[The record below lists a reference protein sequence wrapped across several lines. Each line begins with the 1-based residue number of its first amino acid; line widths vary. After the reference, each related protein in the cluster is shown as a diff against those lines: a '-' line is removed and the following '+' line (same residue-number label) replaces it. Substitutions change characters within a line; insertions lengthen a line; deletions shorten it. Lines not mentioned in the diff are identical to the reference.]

1 VNRIGVA
8 DVLSAADRSKEN
20 HVKHA
25 MRTAAAVMAITLGV
39 AACGSDKKSSS
50 TAAPTTAA
58 ATVTTAATAT
68 TAASATTAPATGAS
82 TGGAA
87 ADAISIKSFKFIVP
101 ASVASGTSL
110 TITNAD
116 TQKHTFTDKAGS
128 FSVDVPGGG
137 SATLT
142 IAKPGTYDLI
152 CKIHAQ
158 MSGQLVVT

>member
-1 VNRIGVA
+1 MGRT
-8 DVLSAADRSKEN
+8 DVLSATDRSKEN

-25 MRTAAAVMAITLGV
+25 MRTAAAALALTLGV

-58 ATVTTAATAT
+58 ATAT
-68 TAASATTAPATGAS
+68 TAAAAATTAAATTAPASGAS

-87 ADAISIKSFKFIVP
+87 AAGAISIKSFKFVVP
-101 ASVASGTSL
+101 ASVKSGTEL
-110 TITNAD
+110 TIKNED

-137 SATLT
+137 SATVT
-142 IAKPGTYDLI
+142 IAKAGTYDLI